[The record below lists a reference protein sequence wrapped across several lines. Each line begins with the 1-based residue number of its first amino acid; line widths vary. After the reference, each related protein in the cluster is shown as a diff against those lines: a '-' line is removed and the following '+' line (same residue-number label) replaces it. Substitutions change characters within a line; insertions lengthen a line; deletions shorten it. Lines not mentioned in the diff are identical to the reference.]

1 MCVLYIMCEQKYFD
15 GGMTDNLPTFEDDR
29 TVHVSPFDGGQEICP
44 QDAGSGRQMYMTLF
58 NQSFRINLNNA
69 VRGLHSFW
77 PPPQDVLETYHLQ
90 GIADAKRFLRDEG
103 FYEDS
108 DEVQEFPT
116 DGELPR
122 RRELPRKRESK
133 DLGEGAGSADLREK
147 IGTANWQGQSCYDV
161 LADLAEVI
169 QLNLQK
175 HQDSG
180 GIRSNHCTSETD
192 TTTSE

>member
-1 MCVLYIMCEQKYFD
+1 MCEQKYFD
-15 GGMTDNLPTFEDDR
+15 GGITDNLPTFENDR
-29 TVHVSPFDGGQEICP
+29 TVRVSPFDGGQEICP
-44 QDAGSGRQMYMTLF
+44 QDTGSGRQMYITLY
-58 NQSFRINLNNA
+58 NQSFRINFNNA
-69 VRGLHSFW
+69 LRCVHTFW

-108 DEVQEFPT
+108 EEAEEYPT
-116 DGELPR
+116 ERELPR
-122 RRELPRKRESK
+122 RRELPPKKEFQGFGDGDGTANLK
-133 DLGEGAGSADLREK
+133 EK

-175 HQDSG
+175 PQENV
-180 GIRSNHCTSETD
+180 GIRPNHSSSE
-192 TTTSE
+192 SESSE